1 MKTWPDDVLTP
12 PGIVGDVVEWMRGV
26 SGMFQPKFALAA
38 GLTVCAALVG
48 RAVKERTGQR
58 TCLYTLS
65 IGNTSAGKNAPIS
78 LIRRLVTAIGQEKLI
93 VGEACSAS
101 AIEVLLNVFPVRL
114 FLLDEVGFYMST
126 LRTAGRTD
134 VNLRTVVPALMKCW
148 SCAGDIFCGKVRAKD
163 SNGKWEP
170 PKNIL
175 EPCVCLYGTATPD
188 TVFEEMTSA
197 EFADGSLPRFLPF
210 ISLDR
215 PKYVARDDAV
225 VPVELVEK
233 IKDRLARW
241 GVKQHGAKNQER
253 KPDDIPTAGMMQT
266 DPVAEIVFRELS
278 DFVHERLL
286 TADKGDKIQFLWGKA
301 VELARRVALTVAVFC
316 PEESSV
322 SVGVADYAAN
332 LVKLA
337 IGDLVEYVDQHVA
350 DSKVERVKKRM
361 LEIVRAAGE
370 AGITR
375 SDFTRRTQ
383 FVLARERDEYL
394 DDLIEAG
401 EIVARTRAGNGKKS
415 VAALFSSEAWKKL
428 DERQNLNERFICNES
443 DL

>member
-1 MKTWPDDVLTP
+1 MKPWTDDVLTP
-12 PGIVGDVVEWMRGV
+12 PGIVGDVVEWMRGA
-26 SGMFQPKFALAA
+26 SGMYQPKFALAA

-48 RAVKERTGQR
+48 RAVKDRTGQR
-58 TCLYTLS
+58 TNIYTLA

-114 FLLDEVGFYMST
+114 FLLDEIGFYLST
-126 LRTAGRTD
+126 LRTAGRSD

-188 TVFEEMTSA
+188 TVFEGMTSA
-197 EFADGSLPRFLPF
+197 EFADGSIPRFLPF

-215 PKYVARDDAV
+215 PKFVARDDAV
-225 VPVELVEK
+225 VPVELVES

-253 KPDDIPTAGMMQT
+253 KPDDIPTAGLMRT
-266 DPVAEIVFRELS
+266 DPVAEVVFRDLS

-286 TADKGDKIQFLWGKA
+286 AADKGDKIQFLWGKA

-316 PEESSV
+316 PDESSV
-322 SVGVADYAAN
+322 SMGVADYAVN

-337 IGDLVEYVDQHVA
+337 IGDLIEYAERHVA
-350 DSKVERVKKRM
+350 DSRVERVKKRI
-361 LEIVRAAGE
+361 LEVVRAAGA
-370 AGITR
+370 AGAERGLI
-375 SDFTRRTQ
+375 TRRTQ
-383 FVLARERDEYL
+383 DVGRRERDEAL
-394 DDLIEAG
+394 ADLTDADEVVEVERPG
-401 EIVARTRAGNGKKS
+401 RGKKFITTYYS
-415 VAALFSSEAWKKL
+415 ADGAKKARERERAQFVCSEA
-428 DERQNLNERFICNES
+428 